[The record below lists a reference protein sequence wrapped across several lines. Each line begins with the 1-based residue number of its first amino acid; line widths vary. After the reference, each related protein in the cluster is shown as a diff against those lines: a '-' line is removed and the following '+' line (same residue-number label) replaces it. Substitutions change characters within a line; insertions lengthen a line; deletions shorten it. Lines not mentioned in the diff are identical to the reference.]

1 MKIFTC
7 KSTSS
12 SVGFWLG
19 EWASVETRAYQR
31 RRVGRSEEEQ
41 ARSREPPDKRFSQTN
56 MAAGSRLASTSQLTV
71 HNHCFTD
78 LSIISVEQN
87 EKPEHIHGQY
97 VVWVL
102 FYSTD
107 SKYNVRSPPLV
118 AGSSELRTECSVVF
132 VVNEPTLLNGSLEWT
147 DLNGSLEWAIHFNS
161 MEKSHSFERL
171 F

>member
-1 MKIFTC
+1 MWKFSHC

-71 HNHCFTD
+71 HNHCFPD

-107 SKYNVRSPPLV
+107 AKYNVRSPPPV
-118 AGSSELRTECSVVF
+118 AGSSELRTQSVVLC
-132 VVNEPTLLNGSLEWT
+132 PSWT
-147 DLNGSLEWAIHFNS
+147 SRLFWTAPWS
-161 MEKSHSFERL
+161 ERL
-171 F
+171 WTALWSEPFTLTV